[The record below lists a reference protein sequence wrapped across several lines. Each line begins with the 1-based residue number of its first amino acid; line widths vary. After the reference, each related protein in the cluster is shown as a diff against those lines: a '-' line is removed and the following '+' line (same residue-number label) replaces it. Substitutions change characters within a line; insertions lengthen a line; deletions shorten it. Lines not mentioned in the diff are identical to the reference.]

1 MRVYRGR
8 GLKPVHVHQ
17 LELRGSDLYCDDQ
30 KVEYAGNGAAIVLN
44 GVITAAVKLT
54 LPLVEALLERNEDN
68 RAMSADGRRKLENS
82 ILNNGVIYSPE
93 QGIGISETWVLL
105 NGQHRLEAIR
115 RCWGNIPGEPI
126 IQLSM
131 GEKDAAYET
140 IDRQRKRNL
149 SDALRKPQYETSV
162 LKNVAQLS
170 SKGWDP
176 LTVTKAMYNVI
187 DRHNAVTPFNL
198 EAFNFKM
205 PARTGSYDDVKTGV
219 LLYCLYTNDTYWMDH
234 LQEILTGAALDNDQA
249 VRLHDFWRIRSA
261 IVQNLHNQV
270 DQTGKGRP
278 HVFFS
283 HIQDIMNTF
292 LTLDHAAPAD
302 LYTNYTGSEDFHKL
316 RDWIKDEMEIGGNYS
331 F

>member
-17 LELRGSDLYCDDQ
+17 LELKGTELYCDGD
-30 KVEYAGNGAAIVLN
+30 KVEYAGNGAAIQIN
-44 GVITAAVKLT
+44 GITTAAVKLT

-82 ILNNGVIYSPE
+82 ILNCGVIYSPE
-93 QGIGISETWVLL
+93 QGIGISESWVLL

-115 RCWGNIPGEPI
+115 RIWDKIPGERI

-176 LTVTKAMYNVI
+176 MTITKAMYEVI
-187 DRHNAVTPFNL
+187 DRHNATVPFNL

-219 LLYCLYTNDTYWMDH
+219 LLYCLYVNDTYWMDH
-234 LQEILTGAALDNDQA
+234 LQEILTGSALDNDQA

-261 IVQNLHNQV
+261 IVTNLHQQF
-270 DQTGKGRP
+270 DPAKGRP

-292 LTLDHAAPAD
+292 LALESAAPTE
-302 LYTNYTGSEDFHKL
+302 LYTNYTGSEDFH
-316 RDWIKDEMEIGGNYS
+316 RVREWIKGEMEKSGNFS